1 MRISVTGPA
10 IRRGDVWW
18 VAFDPSIGGE
28 ITKTR
33 PAVVVSNDSA
43 NRNLNRF
50 QVVPLTRATKRIY
63 PSEALVRIDGTPSKA
78 AADQI
83 STAARERF
91 GGRIGRV
98 SREEMAAIEAAIR
111 IQLAL

>member
-1 MRISVTGPA
+1 MTGPD

-18 VAFDPSIGGE
+18 VAFDPSIGGG

-43 NRNLNRF
+43 NRNLNRL
-50 QVVPLTRATKRIY
+50 QVVPLTRATKRVY
-63 PSEALVRIDGTPSKA
+63 PSEALVRIGGTLSKA

-91 GGRIGRV
+91 GGRIDRV
-98 SREEMAAIEAAIR
+98 SRAEMVTIEAAIR
-111 IQLAL
+111 VQLGL